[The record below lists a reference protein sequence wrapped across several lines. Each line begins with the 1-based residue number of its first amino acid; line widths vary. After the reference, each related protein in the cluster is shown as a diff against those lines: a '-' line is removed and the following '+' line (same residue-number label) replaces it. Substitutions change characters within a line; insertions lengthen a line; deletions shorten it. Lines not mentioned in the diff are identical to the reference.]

1 MAADPPQKKLRCAI
15 YTRKSTTENLDMDFN
30 TLDAQ
35 REAAELFIRSQGWII
50 RPDRYDDGGFSGGN
64 IERPA
69 MQRLI
74 KDIEDGKV
82 DCVVVYKVDRLSRS
96 LLDFARLIELFDQKG
111 ISFVSTTQQFNT
123 AQSLGRLVLNILLSF
138 AQFEREMISER
149 TRDKIGA
156 ARRRGKWTGGPPM
169 LGYRVDRERRR
180 LEVVPAEAQQVR
192 VIFQLYLRLRSV
204 RNVMVKLI
212 AMGWKKKAY
221 TTKDGRPTGGGEWDE
236 NAVHRLLKNP
246 LYIGKVVYNGEVFDG
261 EHDAIVEVETFERV
275 QQILAAKAC
284 GRGPRRGRN
293 PEYLLAGLIHCPRC
307 GKPLTTSSGRGSNG
321 SRKDYRYYTCR
332 TRQARGADK
341 CQGIYVPAADVE
353 PAVIGRVR
361 EICADPSIRSEVG
374 RRLDAG
380 KTTIAEDLTRQ
391 RTAIEAQI
399 ETLTAEGKALVASI
413 KKMGGKGGT
422 LLPARLGEIEV
433 ELDKLRLDAN
443 ELDDRMRGLLEAVG
457 RVSTAV
463 GLLESF
469 DELWDVL
476 APEERLDLVRLLVER
491 IEVDLEEG
499 RLDLHLHDLAAPFPP
514 VPPPDQ
520 SEGTNEAEADEA
532 EVDTE
537 AAE

>member
-1 MAADPPQKKLRCAI
+1 MAAEKPQQKKLRCAI

-35 REAAELFIRSQGWII
+35 REAAELFIQSQGWLI

-69 MQRLI
+69 LKRLI

-96 LLDFARLIELFDQKG
+96 LLDFARLIELFDAKG
-111 ISFVSTTQQFNT
+111 VSFVSTTQQFNT
-123 AQSLGRLVLNILLSF
+123 AQSLGRLVLNLLLSF

-180 LEVVPAEAQQVR
+180 LEVVPEEAERVR

-204 RNVMVKLI
+204 RSVTQKIQAL
-212 AMGWKKKAY
+212 GWKKKAF
-221 TTKDGRPTGGGEWDE
+221 TTKDGRATGGGEWDE
-236 NAVHRLLKNP
+236 NTVHRLLKNP
-246 LYIGKVVYNGEVFDG
+246 LYIGKVVYNDDVFDG
-261 EHDAIVEVETFERV
+261 EHEAIIEVETFERV
-275 QQILAAKAC
+275 QQLLAAKAC

-293 PEYLLAGLIHCPRC
+293 PEYLLTGLLFCPKC
-307 GKPLTTSSGRGSNG
+307 GKALTTSSGRGSNG
-321 SRKDYRYYTCR
+321 SRKDYRYYACR
-332 TRQARGADK
+332 TRQAHGAGK
-341 CQGIYVPAADVE
+341 CAGVYLPAADLE

-361 EICADPSIRSEVG
+361 EICADPEIRAEVG

-380 KTTIAEDLTRQ
+380 KAAIADDLTEKRAALEE
-391 RTAIEAQI
+391 RIEK
-399 ETLTAEGKALVASI
+399 LTAEGKALVGSI
-413 KKMGGKGGT
+413 KQMGGKGGT
-422 LLPARLGEIEV
+422 LLPARLGEIEA
-433 ELDKLRLDAN
+433 ELDGLRAQAN
-443 ELDDRMRGLLEAVG
+443 ELDDRMRGLIEAVG

-469 DELWDVL
+469 DELWNVL
-476 APEERLDLVRLLVER
+476 APEERVDMVRLLIER
-491 IEVDLEEG
+491 VDVDLDAGKLE
-499 RLDLHLHDLAAPFPP
+499 LHLHDLAAPFPP
-514 VPPPDQ
+514 LPPPPQEEDK
-520 SEGTNEAEADEA
+520 GGDEA
-532 EVDTE
+532 PEEE
-537 AAE
+537 AS